1 MAEQYVDFTGVE
13 TTFHDDEAVFTS
25 VTVPFDSDMNAKLEA
40 ILRAAQA
47 YSEGEPMRYTYWLTQ
62 GPQFET
68 VAEVNAIERLGGDMV
83 GMTMPREAKLAAELA
98 SPTLPFASLQTGR
111 QGAIQQTT
119 PKPLTTKPS
128 LPRPTTVWT
137 PFGHASLA
145 CLSDTNMIHGPLVF
159 LFMNGRSVE
168 QWMNHEPL
176 NEWEE
181 MMKKVAAFH
190 AKHDFAGQNGHDM
203 GYRLALTIEELGE
216 LAAAVTKGKPL
227 EECAEEMADVLI
239 LLMGHSLAME
249 LDLKAAFEK
258 KYARIMKRE
267 ALQGRL
273 GVRVTEYRPE

>member
-1 MAEQYVDFTGVE
+1 
-13 TTFHDDEAVFTS
+13 
-25 VTVPFDSDMNAKLEA
+25 MNG
-40 ILRAAQA
+40 RAA
-47 YSEGEPMRYTYWLTQ
+47 L
-62 GPQFET
+62 
-68 VAEVNAIERLGGDMV
+68 
-83 GMTMPREAKLAAELA
+83 
-98 SPTLPFASLQTGR
+98 
-111 QGAIQQTT
+111 
-119 PKPLTTKPS
+119 
-128 LPRPTTVWT
+128 
-137 PFGHASLA
+137 
-145 CLSDTNMIHGPLVF
+145 

-168 QWMNHEPL
+168 QWMNHDPL
-176 NEWEE
+176 NEWEA

-249 LDLKAAFEK
+249 VDLKAAFEK
-258 KYARIMKRE
+258 KYSRIMQRK